1 VKHPA
6 VTLKFFAIAVVA
18 TVIGLVLVGMAVDG
32 PALNFS
38 RVLGLV
44 LLAIGVI
51 NFAVHAV
58 AVLMYDH
65 EIWRSSHFTE
75 VIETED

>member
-1 VKHPA
+1 MKHPA
-6 VTLKFFAIAVVA
+6 VTLKFFFIAVVA
-18 TVIGLVLVGMAVDG
+18 TAIGVVLFGAAVVD
-32 PALNFS
+32 PPWNFM

-44 LLAIGVI
+44 LIVVGVI

-65 EIWRSSHFTE
+65 EMWRSTHFSE
-75 VIETED
+75 VVETED

>member
-1 VKHPA
+1 MKHPA
-6 VTLKFFAIAVVA
+6 VTLKFFVIAVVA
-18 TVIGLVLVGMAVDG
+18 TVVGVVLVGMAVDG
-32 PALNFS
+32 PALNFM
-38 RVLGLV
+38 RVLGFV
-44 LLAIGVI
+44 LLAIALI

-65 EIWRSSHFTE
+65 EMWRSSHFAE